1 MIRSDKLGLNWQPL
15 RKSRLEPR
23 ANLCLSFVKKNK
35 GLQYETP
42 LVHVW
47 VFLCCLELPRH
58 WSWANL
64 THALGLSYM
73 AVGSSQASAGV
84 RDRLTT
90 GT

>member
-1 MIRSDKLGLNWQPL
+1 MKPH
-15 RKSRLEPR
+15 
-23 ANLCLSFVKKNK
+23 LSS
-35 GLQYETP
+35 
-42 LVHVW
+42 VW

-64 THALGLSYM
+64 THASGLSYT
-73 AVGSSQASAGV
+73 AVGSPQVSARV